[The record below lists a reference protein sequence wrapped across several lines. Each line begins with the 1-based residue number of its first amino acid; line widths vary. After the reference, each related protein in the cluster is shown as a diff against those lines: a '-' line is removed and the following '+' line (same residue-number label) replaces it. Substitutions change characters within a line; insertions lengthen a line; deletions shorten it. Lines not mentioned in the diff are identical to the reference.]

1 MRRVDQSQRP
11 EFLLLCLQRWLN
23 LVLDLLVAGI
33 ATTVVI
39 LAVAGNRAISG
50 AEVGIALNIMLV
62 SNKTLLKLVESW
74 TLLETSLGAIA
85 RVRNLEA
92 LTPAEG
98 GQIDSLAPPTRW
110 PDQGSIEFNDITVSY
125 RYASITDLAVF
136 TALTIFRLGST
147 ALRKLS
153 LKISPGQK
161 VVICGRTG
169 RYVHVL
175 NWMRIGLEN

>member
-1 MRRVDQSQRP
+1 M
-11 EFLLLCLQRWLN
+11 CLQRWLN

-33 ATTVVI
+33 AAAVVV

-50 AEVGIALNIMLV
+50 AQVGIALNIMLV

-85 RVRNLEA
+85 RVRNLET

-98 GQIDSLAPPTRW
+98 SQIDTMAPPTSW
-110 PDQGSIEFNDITVSY
+110 PAQGSVDFNDITASY
-125 RYASITDLAVF
+125 RYARYCKYHCIYNANK
-136 TALTIFRLGST
+136 FRPGST

-153 LKISPGQK
+153 LTISHGQK

-169 RYVHVL
+169 RYVHL
-175 NWMRIGLEN
+175 